1 MIGSRE
7 AARHNFRMSS
17 KTPFILVDVFTSRPF
32 GGNQLAVFTDAATLS
47 ASQMQE
53 LAHEMNFSESTF
65 VMPPDSSGARRVR
78 IFTPKHEM
86 PMAGHPTV
94 GTTWVLAS
102 RGEIALEAASVDAT
116 LQLGIGPVTV
126 TVESARGKPNFVWMA
141 HREPEFGAK
150 RDDRERIAEAL
161 GITAAEDIRDD
172 LPIQIVSTGVPFLF
186 VPIRT
191 LDALAKCAPNAPALA
206 ALFQPGEPILP
217 IYIFVANESGE
228 FAPRSR
234 MFAPHDGVAE
244 DPATG
249 GASAPFGAYAATYG
263 LIKPAPKT
271 SFLIQQGVE
280 MGRPSEIRVEVARKD
295 SGALAIRIG
304 GRCAIVGEGFMFL

>member
-1 MIGSRE
+1 MPR
-7 AARHNFRMSS
+7 

-32 GGNQLAVFTDAATLS
+32 GGNQLAVFTDGAAISTTE
-47 ASQMQE
+47 MQE

-65 VMPPDSSGARRVR
+65 VMPPESSGARRVR
-78 IFTPKHEM
+78 IYTPRREI

-102 RGEIALEAASVDAT
+102 RGDIALDSASVDAT

-126 TVESARGKPNFVWMA
+126 TVDSTDGKPDFVWMA

-150 RDDRERIAEAL
+150 RDDRERIAQAL
-161 GITAAEDIRDD
+161 GISAADIRDD
-172 LPIQIVSTGVPFLF
+172 LPIQTVSTGFPFIF

-191 LDALAKCAPNAPALA
+191 LDALAKCVPNAPALA
-206 ALFQPGEPILP
+206 ALFNSGEPVLP
-217 IYIFVANESGE
+217 IYMFVIYMFVANESGE

-234 MFAPHDGVAE
+234 MFAPHEGVAE

-249 GASAPFGAYAATYG
+249 SAAAPFGAYAAMHG
-263 LIKPAPKT
+263 LIDPAPKA

-295 SGALAIRIG
+295 SGAFAIRIG
-304 GRCAIVGEGFMFL
+304 GRCAIVGEGSMFL

>member
-1 MIGSRE
+1 
-7 AARHNFRMSS
+7 
-17 KTPFILVDVFTSRPF
+17 
-32 GGNQLAVFTDAATLS
+32 
-47 ASQMQE
+47 
-53 LAHEMNFSESTF
+53 MNFSESTF

-78 IFTPKHEM
+78 IFTPKHEL

-94 GTTWVLAS
+94 GTTWVLAT
-102 RGEIALEAASVDAT
+102 RGEIALDSASVDAT

-126 TVESARGKPNFVWMA
+126 TVESTGGQPDFVWMA

-150 RDDRERIAEAL
+150 RRDRGRIAKAL
-161 GITAAEDIRDD
+161 GITAADIRDD
-172 LPIQIVSTGVPFLF
+172 LPIQIASTGFPFIF

-206 ALFQPGEPILP
+206 GLFKPEQILP
-217 IYIFVANESGE
+217 IYMFVANEAGE

-234 MFAPHDGVAE
+234 MFAPFTGVAE

-249 GASAPFGAYAATYG
+249 SASAPFGAYAATYG
-263 LIKPAPKT
+263 LINPSPKA

-280 MGRPSEIRVEVARKD
+280 MGRPSEIHVEVARKD
-295 SGALAIRIG
+295 SGAFAIRIG
-304 GRCAIVGEGFMFL
+304 GRCAIVGEGSMFL

>member
-1 MIGSRE
+1 MMRT
-7 AARHNFRMSS
+7 
-17 KTPFILVDVFTSRPF
+17 KTPFVLIDVFTSRPF
-32 GGNQLAVFTDAATLS
+32 GGNQLAVFTDAAALNTS
-47 ASQMQE
+47 EMQK

-65 VMPPDSSGARRVR
+65 VMPPESSGARRVR

-102 RGEIALEAASVDAT
+102 RGEIALDSASVDAT

-126 TVESARGKPNFVWMA
+126 TVESSGGKPDFVWMA

-150 RDDRERIAEAL
+150 RDDRKRIAEAL
-161 GITAAEDIRDD
+161 GINAADVRDD
-172 LPIQIVSTGVPFLF
+172 LPIQVVSTGFPFLF
-186 VPIRT
+186 VPVRT

-206 ALFQPGEPILP
+206 ALFKPGEPVLAT
-217 IYIFVANESGE
+217 YMFVANESGE

-234 MFAPHDGVAE
+234 MFAPHDGVPE

-249 GASAPFGAYAATYG
+249 GASAPFGAYAAAYG
-263 LIKPAPKT
+263 LIQPAPKALFT
-271 SFLIQQGVE
+271 IQQGVE
-280 MGRPSEIRVEVARKD
+280 MGRPSEIRVEVASNDNGKF
-295 SGALAIRIG
+295 AIRIG
-304 GRCAIVGEGFMFL
+304 GRCAIVGEGSMFL

>member
-1 MIGSRE
+1 MPRKI
-7 AARHNFRMSS
+7 
-17 KTPFILVDVFTSRPF
+17 PFVLVDVFTSRPF
-32 GGNQLAVFTDAATLS
+32 GGNQLAVFTDGAALS
-47 ASQMQE
+47 PAEMQE

-65 VMPPDSSGARRVR
+65 VMPPEASGARRVR
-78 IFTPKHEM
+78 IFTPMREM

-102 RGEIALEAASVDAT
+102 RGEIALSSSSVDAT
-116 LQLGIGPVTV
+116 LLLGIGPVTV
-126 TVESARGKPNFVWMA
+126 TVESAGGKPDFVWMA
-141 HREPEFGAK
+141 HREAEFGATRSD
-150 RDDRERIAEAL
+150 RDRIAGAL
-161 GITAAEDIRDD
+161 GITAADIRDD
-172 LPIQIVSTGVPFLF
+172 LPIQIVSTGFPFLF

-206 ALFQPGEPILP
+206 ALSKPGAPVLAT
-217 IYIFVANESGE
+217 YMFVANESGE

-249 GASAPFGAYAATYG
+249 GAAGPFGAYAGKYQ
-263 LIKPAPKT
+263 LIKADPKT
-271 SFLIQQGVE
+271 SFLINQGVE

-295 SGALAIRIG
+295 SGTHAIRIG
-304 GRCAIVGEGFMFL
+304 GRCAIVGEGSMFL

>member
-1 MIGSRE
+1 MPR
-7 AARHNFRMSS
+7 
-17 KTPFILVDVFTSRPF
+17 KTPFILVDVFTLRPF
-32 GGNQLAVFTDAATLS
+32 GGNQLAVFTDAAALS
-47 ASQMQE
+47 ASEMQE

-65 VMPPDSSGARRVR
+65 VMPPESSGARRVR

-102 RGEIALEAASVDAT
+102 RGEIALDSASVDAT
-116 LQLGIGPVTV
+116 LDLGIGPVTV
-126 TVESARGKPNFVWMA
+126 TVESNGGKPDFVWMA
-141 HREPEFGAK
+141 HREAEFGAK
-150 RDDRERIAEAL
+150 RRARGRIAKAL
-161 GITAAEDIRDD
+161 GITAADIRED
-172 LPIQIVSTGVPFLF
+172 LPIQTVSTGFPFMF
-186 VPIRT
+186 VPIRS
-191 LDALAKCAPNAPALA
+191 LKALAKCAPNAAALA
-206 ALFQPGEPILP
+206 ALFKPGEQVLAV
-217 IYIFVANESGE
+217 YMFVANETGE

-234 MFAPHDGVAE
+234 MFAPHHGVPE

-263 LIKPAPKT
+263 LIEPEPKA

-295 SGALAIRIG
+295 SGAFATRIG
-304 GRCAIVGEGFMFL
+304 GRCAIVGEGVMFL

>member
-1 MIGSRE
+1 MPR
-7 AARHNFRMSS
+7 

-32 GGNQLAVFTDAATLS
+32 GGNQLAVFTDGAALS
-47 ASQMQE
+47 TSEMQE
-53 LAHEMNFSESTF
+53 LAHEMNFNESTF
-65 VMPPDSSGARRVR
+65 VMPPESSGARRVR

-102 RGEIALEAASVDAT
+102 RGDIALNSASVDAT

-126 TVESARGKPNFVWMA
+126 TVESTGGKPDFVWMA

-150 RDDRERIAEAL
+150 GDDRKRIAEAL
-161 GITAAEDIRDD
+161 GITTADIRDD
-172 LPIQIVSTGVPFLF
+172 LPIQIVSTGFPFMF
-186 VPIRT
+186 VPVRN
-191 LDALAKCAPNAPALA
+191 LDALAKCAPNASALT
-206 ALFQPGEPILP
+206 ALFKPGEPVLP
-217 IYIFVANESGE
+217 LYMFVANESGE

-249 GASAPFGAYAATYG
+249 GAAAPFGAYAATYK
-263 LIKPAPKT
+263 LIDPKPTA
-271 SFLIQQGVE
+271 SFLIRQGVE

-295 SGALAIRIG
+295 SGAFAIRIG
-304 GRCAIVGEGFMFL
+304 GRCAIVGEGSMFL

>member
-1 MIGSRE
+1 MPR
-7 AARHNFRMSS
+7 

-32 GGNQLAVFTDAATLS
+32 GGNQLAVFTDGAALS
-47 ASQMQE
+47 ASEMQE

-65 VMPPDSSGARRVR
+65 VMPPESSGARRVR
-78 IFTPKHEM
+78 IFTPRREI

-102 RGEIALEAASVDAT
+102 RGDIALDSASVDAT

-126 TVESARGKPNFVWMA
+126 TVESAGGKPEFVWMA

-150 RDDRERIAEAL
+150 RDDRERIAQAL
-161 GITAAEDIRDD
+161 GITAADIRDD
-172 LPIQIVSTGVPFLF
+172 LPIQVVSTGFPFMF

-191 LDALAKCAPNAPALA
+191 LDALAKCVPNAPALA
-206 ALFQPGEPILP
+206 ALFNSGEPVLP
-217 IYIFVANESGE
+217 IYMFVANESGE

-249 GASAPFGAYAATYG
+249 SAAAPFGAYAATYK
-263 LIKPAPKT
+263 LIDRAPKA

-295 SGALAIRIG
+295 SGAFAIRIG
-304 GRCAIVGEGFMFL
+304 GRCAIVGEGSMFL

>member
-1 MIGSRE
+1 MPR
-7 AARHNFRMSS
+7 

-32 GGNQLAVFTDAATLS
+32 GGNQLAVFSDGAALS
-47 ASQMQE
+47 PSEMQE
-53 LAHEMNFSESTF
+53 LAHERNFSESTF

-78 IFTPKHEM
+78 IFTPKHEI

-102 RGEIALEAASVDAT
+102 RGEIALDSASVDAT
-116 LQLGIGPVTV
+116 LLLGIGPVTV
-126 TVESARGKPNFVWMA
+126 TVESTGGQPDFVWMA

-150 RDDRERIAEAL
+150 RDDRKRIAEAL
-161 GITAAEDIRDD
+161 GITAADIRDD
-172 LPIQIVSTGVPFLF
+172 LPIQIVSTGFPFMF
-186 VPIRT
+186 VPIRA

-206 ALFQPGEPILP
+206 SLFKPEQILP
-217 IYIFVANESGE
+217 IYMFVANQSGE

-263 LIKPAPKT
+263 LINPAPKA
-271 SFLIQQGVE
+271 SFVIQQGVE
-280 MGRPSEIRVEVARKD
+280 MGRPSEIHVEVARKD
-295 SGALAIRIG
+295 NGAFAIRIG
-304 GRCAIVGEGFMFL
+304 GRCAIVGEGSMFL

>member
-1 MIGSRE
+1 MSR
-7 AARHNFRMSS
+7 

-32 GGNQLAVFTDAATLS
+32 GGNQLAVFTDGATLS
-47 ASQMQE
+47 ASEMQE

-78 IFTPKHEM
+78 IFTPKHEI
-86 PMAGHPTV
+86 PLAGHPTV

-102 RGEIALEAASVDAT
+102 RGDIALDSASVDAT

-126 TVESARGKPNFVWMA
+126 TVESNGGKPDFVWMA

-150 RDDRERIAEAL
+150 RRDRGRIAKAL
-161 GITAAEDIRDD
+161 GITAADIRDD
-172 LPIQIVSTGVPFLF
+172 LPIQIVSTGFPFLF

-206 ALFQPGEPILP
+206 GLFKPGDQILP
-217 IYIFVANESGE
+217 VYMFVANESGE

-234 MFAPHDGVAE
+234 MFAPFTGVSE

-249 GASAPFGAYAATYG
+249 SASAPFCAYAATYG
-263 LIKPAPKT
+263 LIDPAPKA

-280 MGRPSEIRVEVARKD
+280 MGRPSEIHVEVARKD
-295 SGALAIRIG
+295 SGAFAIRIG
-304 GRCAIVGEGFMFL
+304 GRCAIVGEGSMFL

>member
-1 MIGSRE
+1 MSR
-7 AARHNFRMSS
+7 

-32 GGNQLAVFTDAATLS
+32 GGNQLAVFTDGAALS
-47 ASQMQE
+47 TNEMQE

-65 VMPPDSSGARRVR
+65 VMPPESSGVRRVR

-102 RGEIALEAASVDAT
+102 RGDIALDSASVDAT

-126 TVESARGKPNFVWMA
+126 TVESAGGKPYFVWMA

-150 RDDRERIAEAL
+150 RDDRKRIAETL
-161 GITAAEDIRDD
+161 GITAADIRDD
-172 LPIQIVSTGVPFLF
+172 LPIQNLSTGFPFMF
-186 VPIRT
+186 VPVRN
-191 LDALAKCAPNAPALA
+191 LDALAKCAPNPAALA
-206 ALFQPGEPILP
+206 ALFKPGEPVLP
-217 IYIFVANESGE
+217 IYMFVANESGE

-234 MFAPHDGVAE
+234 MFAPHDGVPE

-263 LIKPAPKT
+263 LIDPAPKA

-295 SGALAIRIG
+295 SDAFAIRIG
-304 GRCAIVGEGFMFL
+304 GRCAIVGEGSMFL

>member
-1 MIGSRE
+1 MPR
-7 AARHNFRMSS
+7 
-17 KTPFILVDVFTSRPF
+17 TTQFILVDVFTSRPF
-32 GGNQLAVFTDAATLS
+32 GGNQLAVFTDGTTLS
-47 ASQMQE
+47 SSEMQE

-78 IFTPKHEM
+78 IFTPKHEI
-86 PMAGHPTV
+86 PLAGHPTV

-102 RGEIALEAASVDAT
+102 RGEISLDSASVDAT
-116 LQLGIGPVTV
+116 LILGIGPVTV
-126 TVESARGKPNFVWMA
+126 TVESTGGKPDFVWMA

-150 RDDRERIAEAL
+150 RRDRGRIAKAL
-161 GITAAEDIRDD
+161 GINSAEIRDD
-172 LPIQIVSTGVPFLF
+172 LPIQIASTGFPFIF

-206 ALFQPGEPILP
+206 ALFKPGEQILP
-217 IYIFVANESGE
+217 IYMFVANESGE

-234 MFAPHDGVAE
+234 MFAPFTGVSE

-249 GASAPFGAYAATYG
+249 SASAPFGAYAATYG
-263 LIKPAPKT
+263 LINPAPKA

-280 MGRPSEIRVEVARKD
+280 MGRPSEIHVEVARKD
-295 SGALAIRIG
+295 SGAFAIRIG
-304 GRCAIVGEGFMFL
+304 GRCAIVGEGSMFL

>member
-1 MIGSRE
+1 MPR
-7 AARHNFRMSS
+7 

-32 GGNQLAVFTDAATLS
+32 GGNQLAVFTDGAALS
-47 ASQMQE
+47 ESEMQE

-65 VMPPDSSGARRVR
+65 VMPPESSGARRVR

-86 PMAGHPTV
+86 PMAGHPTI

-102 RGEIALEAASVDAT
+102 RGEIALDSPSVDAT

-126 TVESARGKPNFVWMA
+126 TVESTGGKPDFVWMA

-150 RDDRERIAEAL
+150 RDDRKCIAEAL
-161 GITAAEDIRDD
+161 GITAADIRDD
-172 LPIQIVSTGVPFLF
+172 LPIQTVSTGFPFMF
-186 VPIRT
+186 VPVRA
-191 LDALAKCAPNAPALA
+191 LDALAKCSPNAAALA
-206 ALFQPGEPILP
+206 ALFKPGEPVLAT
-217 IYIFVANESGE
+217 YMFVANESGE

-249 GASAPFGAYAATYG
+249 GASAPFGAYAATYK
-263 LIKPAPKT
+263 LIDPAPRA

-295 SGALAIRIG
+295 SGAFAIRIG
-304 GRCAIVGEGFMFL
+304 GRCAIVGEGSMFL

>member
-1 MIGSRE
+1 MSR
-7 AARHNFRMSS
+7 

-32 GGNQLAVFTDAATLS
+32 GGNQLAVFTDGAALS
-47 ASQMQE
+47 SSEMQE

-78 IFTPKHEM
+78 IFTPTHEM

-94 GTTWVLAS
+94 GTTWVLAT
-102 RGEIALEAASVDAT
+102 RGEIALTSASVDAT

-126 TVESARGKPNFVWMA
+126 TVESTGGKPDFVWMA

-150 RDDRERIAEAL
+150 RRDRGRIAKTL
-161 GITAAEDIRDD
+161 GITAADIRDD
-172 LPIQIVSTGVPFLF
+172 LPIQIVSTGVPFIF

-206 ALFQPGEPILP
+206 ALFKPGEQILP
-217 IYIFVANESGE
+217 IYMFVANESGE

-263 LIKPAPKT
+263 LINPAPKT

-280 MGRPSEIRVEVARKD
+280 MGRPSEIHVEVARKD
-295 SGALAIRIG
+295 SGAFAIRIG
-304 GRCAIVGEGFMFL
+304 GRCAIVGEGSMFL

>member
-1 MIGSRE
+1 MPR
-7 AARHNFRMSS
+7 
-17 KTPFILVDVFTSRPF
+17 KTPFILVDVFMSRPF
-32 GGNQLAVFTDAATLS
+32 GGNQLAVFTDGAALS
-47 ASQMQE
+47 GSEMQE

-78 IFTPKHEM
+78 IFTPTHEM

-94 GTTWVLAS
+94 GTTWVLAT
-102 RGEIALEAASVDAT
+102 RGEIALDSASIDAT
-116 LQLGIGPVTV
+116 LLLGIGPVTV
-126 TVESARGKPNFVWMA
+126 TVESTGGQPDFVWMA

-150 RDDRERIAEAL
+150 RDDRKQIAEAL
-161 GITAAEDIRDD
+161 GINSADVRDD
-172 LPIQIVSTGVPFLF
+172 LPIQIVSTGVPFIF

-191 LDALAKCAPNAPALA
+191 LDALATCAPNAVALA
-206 ALFQPGEPILP
+206 SLFKPGEQILP
-217 IYIFVANESGE
+217 IYMFVANDAGE

-263 LIKPAPKT
+263 LINPAPKA

-280 MGRPSEIRVEVARKD
+280 MGRPSEIHVEVARKD
-295 SGALAIRIG
+295 SGGFAIRIG
-304 GRCAIVGEGFMFL
+304 GRCAIVGEGSMFL

>member
-1 MIGSRE
+1 
-7 AARHNFRMSS
+7 MSK

-32 GGNQLAVFTDAATLS
+32 GGNQLAVFTDGAALS
-47 ASQMQE
+47 SSEMQE

-65 VMPPDSSGARRVR
+65 VMPVDSSGARRVR
-78 IFTPKHEM
+78 IFTPTHEM

-94 GTTWVLAS
+94 GTAWVLAS
-102 RGEIALEAASVDAT
+102 RGEIALASVSIDAT
-116 LQLGIGPVTV
+116 LLLGIGPVTV
-126 TVESARGKPNFVWMA
+126 TIESTGGKPDFVWMA

-150 RDDRERIAEAL
+150 REDRKRIAEAL
-161 GITAAEDIRDD
+161 GIAAADVRDD
-172 LPIQIVSTGVPFLF
+172 LPIQIVSTGVPFIF

-191 LDALAKCAPNAPALA
+191 LDALAKCAPNAAALA
-206 ALFQPGEPILP
+206 GLFKPGEQILP
-217 IYIFVANESGE
+217 IYMFVANQSGE

-263 LIKPAPKT
+263 LIDPAPKA
-271 SFLIQQGVE
+271 SFLINQGVE
-280 MGRPSEIRVEVARKD
+280 MGRPSEIHVEVARKD
-295 SGALAIRIG
+295 SGAFAIRIG
-304 GRCAIVGEGFMFL
+304 GRCAIVGEGSMFL